1 LLLLNKNM
9 AWIYQITPDMKKA
22 EKLCNERGIY
32 MELVIRHE
40 PWERV
45 YLRYL
50 DSEVDKVSPKP
61 YVSKKEAEM
70 VMYNHYIKICNKL
83 KIPL

>member
-1 LLLLNKNM
+1 M
-9 AWIYQITPDMKKA
+9 TWIYQITLEMKKA

-32 MELVIRHE
+32 MELVIRNE

-61 YVSKKEAEM
+61 YVSKKDAEM
-70 VMYNHYIKICNKL
+70 VMYNHYVKICDKL

>member
-1 LLLLNKNM
+1 M
-9 AWIYQITPDMKKA
+9 TWIYQITPFMKKA

-40 PWERV
+40 PFERV

-50 DSEVDKVSPKP
+50 DENTDKLSPKP
-61 YVSKKEAEM
+61 YVPKKEAEM
-70 VMYNHYIKICNKL
+70 VMYNHYLNLCEKL

>member
-1 LLLLNKNM
+1 M
-9 AWIYQITPDMKKA
+9 AWIYQITPEMKKA

-61 YVSKKEAEM
+61 YVSRKDAEM
-70 VMYNHYIKICNKL
+70 VMYNHYVRLAQTVRFK
-83 KIPL
+83 KIPEDGDV